1 MKPVVYFDFKE
12 CENDNNSVMIT
23 KDRLKEI
30 LNEVYH
36 AGYSDGNSNKTTITT
51 TPWNCRDNVVY
62 CSSNNDQMIPREITT
77 GTPLRTNETTI
88 TCKNKE
94 SQ

>member
-12 CENDNNSVMIT
+12 CENDNNSVVIT

-30 LNEVYH
+30 LDEVYQ
-36 AGYSDGNSNKTTITT
+36 AGYSDGNLNKGTITT
-51 TPWNCRDNVVY
+51 TPWTLHCGG
-62 CSSNNDQMIPREITT
+62 NNDQMIPREITT
-77 GTPLRTNETTI
+77 GTSLRTNETII

>member
-12 CENDNNSVMIT
+12 CENDNNSVVIT

-30 LNEVYH
+30 LDEVYQ
-36 AGYSDGNSNKTTITT
+36 AGYSDGNSSKTTTTT
-51 TPWNCRDNVVY
+51 TPWNWRDNVVY
-62 CSSNNDQMIPREITT
+62 CGGNNDQMIPREITT
-77 GTPLRTNETTI
+77 GTPLRTNNTII

-94 SQ
+94 SK

>member
-12 CENDNNSVMIT
+12 CENDNNSVVIT

-30 LNEVYH
+30 LDEVYQ
-36 AGYSDGNSNKTTITT
+36 AGYSDGNLNKTTITT
-51 TPWNCRDNVVY
+51 TPWKLY
-62 CSSNNDQMIPREITT
+62 CGGNNDQMIPREITT
-77 GTPLRTNETTI
+77 GTSLRTNETII

>member
-12 CENDNNSVMIT
+12 CENDNNSVVIT

-30 LNEVYH
+30 LDEVYQ

-51 TPWNCRDNVVY
+51 TPWNWRYNMY
-62 CSSNNDQMIPREITT
+62 CSGNNDQMIPRETTT
-77 GTPLRTNETTI
+77 GTSLRTNEAI
-88 TCKNKE
+88 FACKNKE
-94 SQ
+94 PQ

>member
-12 CENDNNSVMIT
+12 CENDNNSVVIT

-30 LNEVYH
+30 LDEVYQT
-36 AGYSDGNSNKTTITT
+36 GYSDGSLNKTIITT
-51 TPWNCRDNVVY
+51 TPWNWRDNEVY
-62 CSSNNDQMIPREITT
+62 CGDNNKMIPREITT
-77 GTPLRTNETTI
+77 GTPLRTNRTI
-88 TCKNKE
+88 VTCENKN